1 LGNSLFYLDPLK
13 IFSYTPVLLA
23 LSDYGVRH
31 KRKIIGQNG
40 LCPVRLAPVFNLQKK
55 IFIGRSFMGRVAIIG
70 VGQSAFVRGYPGSI
84 RELAFEGFKECMADA
99 QVSVKEIDAS
109 VICSAPEYDKQRS
122 PAGVFAEYL
131 GLTPQPTFYVETLCS
146 SSSTGVKLAYSL
158 IKSGLHDVVVVLGFQ
173 KMSEISSAESQERMG
188 RGADIQ
194 WESPFGTMMPAYY
207 AMYARAHMKKY
218 GTTPEDLALIR
229 VKASTY
235 GQINEKAVYRKPVAL
250 DMFSDPQSPMSGP
263 VASPLRVGDCCAN
276 ADGSSC
282 IILASEE
289 KAKALSK
296 KPVWILGVGAASS
309 PVNMAG
315 RALFTGLAVGEEAGK
330 QAYKMAGVSPKD
342 VDVAEVHDCFTIAEM
357 MAYENLGFAK
367 PGEGKDLI
375 KSKET
380 YKEGIIPVNVDGGL
394 LSKGHPIGATGGSQI
409 RTIVL
414 QLRGQ
419 AGDMQVKNP
428 EIGLVHNIGGVGLYG
443 NVTILGRS

>member
-1 LGNSLFYLDPLK
+1 
-13 IFSYTPVLLA
+13 
-23 LSDYGVRH
+23 
-31 KRKIIGQNG
+31 
-40 LCPVRLAPVFNLQKK
+40 
-55 IFIGRSFMGRVAIIG
+55 MGKVGIIG

-84 RELAFEGFKECMADA
+84 RELAFEGFKEGMQDA
-99 QVSVKEIDAS
+99 HITAKDIDAS

-122 PAGVFAEYL
+122 PAGVFAEYF
-131 GLTPQPTFYVETLCS
+131 GLTPQPTFYVESLCS
-146 SSSTGVKLAYSL
+146 SSSMGVRLAYSL
-158 IKSGLHDVVVVLGFQ
+158 IKAGLHDVVAVVGFQ

-207 AMYARAHMKKY
+207 AMYARAHMAEY
-218 GTTPEDLALIR
+218 GTTSEDLALIR
-229 VKASTY
+229 VKAATY
-235 GQINEKAVYRKPVAL
+235 GQINEKAVYRKAVTFE
-250 DMFSDPQSPMSGP
+250 MFSDPESPMSNP

-282 IILASEE
+282 IIVASEE
-289 KAKALSK
+289 KVKTLSK
-296 KPVWILGVGAASS
+296 KPVWILGLGAASTA
-309 PVNMAG
+309 VNMAG
-315 RALFTGLAVGEEAGK
+315 RELFTGLTVGEQAGE
-330 QAYKMAGVSPKD
+330 QAYKMAGVTTKD
-342 VDVAEVHDCFTIAEM
+342 IDVAEVHDCFTIAEM

-380 YKEGIIPVNVDGGL
+380 YKEGSIPVNVDGGL

-414 QLRGQ
+414 QLRGE
-419 AGDMQVKNP
+419 AGEMQVKNP

-443 NVTILGRS
+443 NVTILGR